1 MPKWNG
7 SKIQRRRKR
16 VYPKGEMFKLPHTPS
31 PQAEVHELADFAEL
45 QCWINGS
52 TSRREIIADLGRVDD
67 NDNNI
72 GCDDDDDENSDF
84 LDEVML
90 EIERRES
97 ACGSGYPFKLDL
109 EGTVL
114 RFDKDNRGHRSIVYR
129 YLLLSTRLN
138 MKDDRV
144 QSGVDGSLLLE
155 EISAQVLKNYLGTT
169 RARSFI
175 LGTSSTGKFPDK
187 VTALCRELREGT
199 EFRKLDDAAVNANDD
214 KLDAVAWVPFSDLL
228 PGQLIVFGQCK
239 TGSTWGGLLT
249 QLQPETFI
257 KRWMRDPILVTP
269 IRAFC
274 ISEAANRSRWSGT
287 CLAAGMLLDRCRLVD
302 FCDNLSPD
310 LLDRVS
316 RWTAAAREEVRSKM
330 SGG

>member
-1 MPKWNG
+1 
-7 SKIQRRRKR
+7 
-16 VYPKGEMFKLPHTPS
+16 MFKLPHTPS
-31 PQAEVHELADFAEL
+31 PQAEVHELADFVEL

-52 TSRREIIADLGRVDD
+52 ASRREIIADLGRVDD
-67 NDNNI
+67 NDHNI
-72 GCDDDDDENSDF
+72 GCDDDEDEASDS

-90 EIERRES
+90 EIEHRES
-97 ACGSGYPFKLDL
+97 ACGSGYPFRLDL

-114 RFDKDNRGHRSIVYR
+114 RFDTDNNGHRSIVYR

-138 MKDDRV
+138 MKDDRIH
-144 QSGVDGSLLLE
+144 SGIDGSLLLE
-155 EISAQVLKNYLGTT
+155 EVSGQALKSYLGTT
-169 RARSFI
+169 RARSFVF
-175 LGTSSTGKFPDK
+175 GTASSDSFPTK

-199 EFRKLDDAAVNANDD
+199 QFRALDDAVVRANDD

-228 PGQLIVFGQCK
+228 PGQLIIFGQCK
-239 TGSTWGGLLT
+239 TGSTWGGQVT

-269 IRAFC
+269 VRAFC

-287 CLAAGMLLDRCRLVD
+287 SLATGVLLDRCRLVD
-302 FCDNLSPD
+302 FCDNLPPD
-310 LLDRVS
+310 LLDKVS
-316 RWTAAAREEVRSKM
+316 RWTAAAREKVRNMM